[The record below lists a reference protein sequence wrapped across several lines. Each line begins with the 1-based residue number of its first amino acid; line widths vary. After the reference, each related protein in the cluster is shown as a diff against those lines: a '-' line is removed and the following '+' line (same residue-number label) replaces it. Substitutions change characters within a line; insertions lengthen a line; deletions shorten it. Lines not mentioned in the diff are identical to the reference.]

1 MTRLEKETL
10 VRQLQ
15 ILLRDSSTRESP
27 SALLLS
33 QSDECA
39 LECTAPLKTK
49 HHAATFHKIG
59 RLPWYAPHTTRL
71 PKIKMQNVT
80 SSSLSTSQKRKEIN
94 RRRERNM
101 CTWNVHDELV
111 VTSLSLASG
120 SATVISSRSR
130 GSMSPFFC
138 FAVGFFTYVL
148 LFVLLLFFK
157 ILYILL

>member
-1 MTRLEKETL
+1 MHRTAENETPRRYVPQDQSSAV
-10 VRQLQ
+10 VR
-15 ILLRDSSTRESP
+15 
-27 SALLLS
+27 
-33 QSDECA
+33 
-39 LECTAPLKTK
+39 
-49 HHAATFHKIG
+49 ATH
-59 RLPWYAPHTTRL
+59 YT

-148 LFVLLLFFK
+148 LFVLLLFF
-157 ILYILL
+157 